1 MEIRLEMFFRYV
13 VVMIQNPKLYD
24 VPPHVRA
31 DVCPLLQIPSKSGLQ
46 FQRLFLQ
53 FCHYLTRLLV
63 PVRLYASDD
72 PEFSPTSTRVPI
84 LSP

>member
-1 MEIRLEMFFRYV
+1 MLFRYL
-13 VVMIQNPKLYD
+13 VVMMQKPKLYD

-53 FCHYLTRLLV
+53 LRPYLTRLLV
-63 PVRLYASDD
+63 PIRLSASDNLK
-72 PEFSPTSTRVPI
+72 FSPTSTRIPI